1 MESVDIKKPLYS
13 FNELKEKAK
22 NIEKNSIDDYLYAF
36 KYYDIDSEMNL
47 NYLKLLEKL
56 NNIDNENYIK
66 EFLRLMFTLK
76 YEDRIKLNKLLKIPI
91 DNLKKKDLNLQY
103 VNLIHD
109 RTTKEIFIDILK
121 IME

>member
-47 NYLKLLEKL
+47 NYLKLLEKQ
-56 NNIDNENYIK
+56 NNNDNENYIK

-76 YEDRIKLNKLLKIPI
+76 YEERIELNELLKIPI
-91 DNLKKKDLNLQY
+91 DNLKKK
-103 VNLIHD
+103 I
-109 RTTKEIFIDILK
+109 
-121 IME
+121 